1 MKPKTSFVLP
11 LLSLLCI
18 LLFAGCAGTV
28 GESPTPSGNL
38 SPSAQTTPSPSPE
51 ETEGRTVTLSTQF
64 RREDGTALSGQ
75 SVRLSDGENSMD
87 YPLDEE
93 GQLRIAGLPKTGAY
107 TVSVLEDDREAGA
120 MTLNLSVGAVIDAA
134 TDADG
139 IGHVTLKEDTETVS
153 LDFVLDES
161 GTLTCSLRLSA
172 HDGQKTNM
180 V

>member
-1 MKPKTSFVLP
+1 MKPKTSFLLS

-28 GESPTPSGNL
+28 GESPTPSGSL
-38 SPSAQTTPSPSPE
+38 SPSAQTTPPPSPE
-51 ETEGRTVTLSTQF
+51 ETEGRTVTLSAQF
-64 RREDGTALSGQ
+64 RREDGTALSRQ

-93 GQLRIAGLPKTGAY
+93 GQLQITGLPKTGAY
-107 TVSVLEDDREAGA
+107 TVSVLEDDREAGT

-139 IGHVTLKEDTETVS
+139 AGHVTLKEDTDTVF
-153 LDFVLDES
+153 LDFTLDGN
-161 GTLTCSLRLSA
+161 GTLSCSLRLSA
-172 HDGQKTNM
+172 DDGQRMNAA
-180 V
+180 